1 MARIILG
8 STMVRYPVGGIH
20 LWVLSFLLGFQR
32 LGHEVYLVEKSGW
45 PSSCYDLSKRVMTD
59 DCSYGVSVVNGLLRR
74 FRLDQNW
81 CFVDAEGRYHGLS
94 RQGVQTV
101 FKSADLFVDFEGTE
115 WLEEAAEVPLRVMID
130 SEPGWCQIKMEQTEN
145 GGQESSSHHYYY
157 TIGRNIG
164 TDKTSAPTGG
174 KTWKH
179 IFPPVLLDLAP
190 YSPANVEAPY
200 TTVMNWKSHKHVE
213 FNGVQYG
220 QKETEFARFID
231 LPLKTSARM
240 QIAVSGS
247 NVPRDEL
254 RRRGWSVLNA
264 DDVSISLNSYQEY
277 LFASKGEFAVA
288 KHVFV
293 ATNSGWFGHQQ
304 GYYLSSG
311 RPVVL
316 DETGFSAHLPVG
328 SGLFAVRNVEE
339 AAQAIGEIN
348 SDFNRHSRRAREIAE
363 EFLDA
368 PRVLASFLEDVG
380 V

>member
-1 MARIILG
+1 
-8 STMVRYPVGGIH
+8 
-20 LWVLSFLLGFQR
+20 
-32 LGHEVYLVEKSGW
+32 VYLVEKSGW
-45 PSSCYDLSKRVMTD
+45 SSSCYDLSKRVMTD
-59 DCSYGVSVVNGLLRR
+59 DCSYGVSVVGGLLRR
-74 FRLDQNW
+74 FGLDQNW
-81 CFVDAEGRYHGLS
+81 CFVDSEGQYHGLS
-94 RQGVQTV
+94 RQGVHAV
-101 FKSADLFVDFEGTE
+101 FESADLFVDFEGTE
-115 WLEEAAEVPLRVMID
+115 WLEEAAAVPLRVMVD
-130 SEPGWCQIKMEQTEN
+130 SEPGWCQIKMEQTRN
-145 GGQESSSHHYYY
+145 VGQESSSHHFHY

-174 KTWKH
+174 KTWRH

-213 FNGVQYG
+213 FNGLKYG
-220 QKETEFARFID
+220 QKEAEFARFID
-231 LPLKTSARM
+231 LPLKTPARM

-254 RRRGWSVLNA
+254 RRHGWSVLNA
-264 DDVSISLNSYQEY
+264 DDVSTSLNSYQEY
-277 LFASKGEFAVA
+277 LLASKGEFAVA

-293 ATNSGWFGHQQ
+293 ATNAGWFGHQQ

-328 SGLFAVRNVEE
+328 CGLFAVRNVEE
-339 AAQAIGEIN
+339 AAEAIGEIN
-348 SDFNRHSRRAREIAE
+348 GDFNRHSRRAREIAE